1 MADLGI
7 NLDGFSSATWGVGL
21 LFEQAPKSAKY
32 VNTEPIFSVIGYF
45 IFVPDLDVLDVEHA
59 LLGPR
64 YWYNNF

>member
-1 MADLGI
+1 M
-7 NLDGFSSATWGVGL
+7 GL

-45 IFVPDLDVLDVEHA
+45 IFVPDLDVLGVEHA

-64 YWYNNF
+64 YWFNNF